1 VGEWGKGEGEVM
13 DFSMFADLT
22 FWQWVALI
30 VVALPITAI
39 VLCAA
44 IFVIGV
50 IFWFTIKMLF
60 IGAVLFVIIAMLA
73 GVVMFLNQSGLLQ

>member
-1 VGEWGKGEGEVM
+1 M

-39 VLCAA
+39 VLIAS
-44 IFVIGV
+44 IFIIGV
-50 IFWFTIKMLF
+50 ILWWTIKLAFM
-60 IGAVLFVIIAMLA
+60 GAVLFI
-73 GVVMFLNQSGLLQ
+73 VVMAVAMFIKFFGLA